1 MNENMGFLQKA
12 FKTLFAQLGQK
23 IEIGQELGGSYVY
36 IRLNKISDPGHQH
49 PRTLDHTDGWDIK
62 S

>member
-23 IEIGQELGGSYVY
+23 IEIGQELGGSY
-36 IRLNKISDPGHQH
+36 DPSEQNF
-49 PRTLDHTDGWDIK
+49 
-62 S
+62 